1 VEGSTNYLCPGGDC
15 HLLVYQGTRLYEM
28 YNASIA
34 DGTATGSPFTTNCEV
49 VWDLTH
55 DYWQPGTPYSR
66 GDQCT
71 SADAAGMP
79 IAALVA
85 TAAEIQSGVISHAL
99 RFTLPNPRIRYGVYA
114 HPGTHGTRST
124 TGGPLSPPY
133 VSRFRLRGDFDLS
146 TLPNAAART
155 VAKALQTYG
164 MFLDDGGNVPL
175 TLDQSAAALIGSHD
189 LQSLKVTDFE
199 VIPPPDPL
207 VPLTLVCARTWLTQ

>member
-1 VEGSTNYLCPGGDC
+1 
-15 HLLVYQGTRLYEM
+15 VYQGTRLYEIWQ
-28 YNASIA
+28 ASIA
-34 DGTATGSPFTTNCEV
+34 DGTATGSPFTASCEA

-55 DYWQPGTPYSR
+55 DYWQPGSIPYSR

-85 TAAEIQSGVISHAL
+85 TGAEIQSGVIQHAL
-99 RFTLPNPRIRYGVYA
+99 RFTLPNARIRQGVYA
-114 HPGTHGTRST
+114 HPGTHGTPVTS
-124 TGGPLSPPY
+124 GGPLMPPY
-133 VSRFRLRGDFDLS
+133 TSRFRLRGSFDLT

-175 TLDQSAAALIGSHD
+175 TIDQSAAALLGSHD
-189 LQSLKVTDFE
+189 LQALQVTDFE

-207 VPLTLVCARTWLTQ
+207 VTLTLMCMRTPLTQ